1 MAEESVALDLEING
15 LTSVKA
21 LKDSLKD
28 AKNELLKFNEGTKEF
43 ASAQARVSKLK
54 DRMDGLGDSLKI
66 QGTGAERLKQ
76 SFGLLTES
84 LGSGDLGKAKLAFT
98 GIGQAMSAIPIFL
111 LIEGLKYLYDN
122 FDKLK
127 ELLFD
132 TTDEVENNKKAMEAL
147 RKQQE
152 ANKKAL
158 DEYIGSLEKELETM
172 QLTNASITKQAAL
185 RQKIT
190 NVKVGNINEQITK
203 QEQLIESTKKEIA
216 ANEALLRQAK
226 LSAAGVS
233 NSYEAQIKYSNDAL
247 NNTLTNQENELNG
260 LKRLQVSKENVIAK
274 GNDAINKLYKES
286 QAKKEEAAKESAAKI
301 AAAEK
306 IEADRQKASQARNAD
321 IENYYIDKAE
331 KDKAAAKAKIKQDE
345 KDLQAFRAQKLEDL
359 KALRLKADQEE
370 VASKIE
376 KWAKEDEQRKN
387 DLQAERDLQD
397 AKLEIA
403 SVGIGAVQGL
413 SEAFFAFEL
422 NQAQGNEKAQIAIRK
437 KAFELDK
444 AFNIAKAT
452 GDGYKATLSAFAD
465 TPGGIV
471 MKSVAAGVAGLF
483 AVAQIAKI
491 AATKFD
497 GGASTSSNVTTPN
510 ISPGSTNV
518 PTITAPRQDSTLLG
532 ANGQPITQS
541 QREQQVIQAYVLS
554 KDVDKK
560 QTNSRRIKEQASF

>member
-21 LKDSLKD
+21 LKDSLKE

-84 LGSGDLGKAKLAFT
+84 LGSSDLGKAKLAFT

-132 TTDEVENNKKAMEAL
+132 TTDEVENNKKALEAL
-147 RKQQE
+147 QKQQE

-172 QLTNASITKQAAL
+172 QLTNASITEQAAL

-190 NVKVGNINEQITK
+190 NVQVGNINEQIAK
-203 QEQLIESTKKEIA
+203 QEQLIESTKKEIL
-216 ANEALLRQAK
+216 ANEALLRQAQ

-233 NSYEAQIKYSNDAL
+233 SSYEAQVKYQNEAL
-247 NNTLTNQENELNG
+247 NNTLTNQENELTS

-274 GNDAINKLYKES
+274 GDDAINKLYKSAQE
-286 QAKKEEAAKESAAKI
+286 KKKQLREQERLELEKELQNQVLNLQKRQKELDALNQSRIDKAISERATEQDEISKQLQEEAD
-301 AAAEK
+301 EK
-306 IEADRQKASQARNAD
+306 AIWRDFELQSEIEADENRKARRETIAKEQIELAKQQEDAVLEARTMG
-321 IENYYIDKAE
+321 
-331 KDKAAAKAKIKQDE
+331 
-345 KDLQAFRAQKLEDL
+345 LQAA
-359 KALRLKADQEE
+359 
-370 VASKIE
+370 
-376 KWAKEDEQRKN
+376 
-387 DLQAERDLQD
+387 
-397 AKLEIA
+397 
-403 SVGIGAVQGL
+403 QGL
-413 SEAFFAFEL
+413 SEAFFQMQLNRVKGNADAEL
-422 NQAQGNEKAQIAIRK
+422 AIRK
-437 KAFELDK
+437 KMFQVDK
-444 AFNIAKAT
+444 AFNIARAIQ
-452 GDGYKATLSAFAD
+452 DG
-465 TPGGIV
+465 IR
-471 MKSVAAGVAGLF
+471 SVQAALTIPPPAG
-483 AVAQIAKI
+483 QILAAANGALAAANVAKI

-497 GGASTSSNVTTPN
+497 GGGSNASFSTPTSSPQ
-510 ISPGSTNV
+510 TNV

>member
-132 TTDEVENNKKAMEAL
+132 TTDEVENNKKALEAL
-147 RKQQE
+147 QKQQE
-152 ANKKAL
+152 TNKKAL

-172 QLTNASITKQAAL
+172 QLTNASITEQAAL

-190 NVKVGNINEQITK
+190 NVQVGNINEQIAK
-203 QEQLIESTKKEIA
+203 QEQLIENTKKEIL
-216 ANEALLRQAK
+216 ANEALLRQAR

-233 NSYEAQIKYSNDAL
+233 SSYEAQVKYQNEAL
-247 NNTLTNQENELNG
+247 NNTLTNQENELTS

-274 GNDAINKLYKES
+274 GNDAINKLYKEA
-286 QAKKEEAAKESAAKI
+286 QAKKEEAAKESAAKK
-301 AAAEK
+301 AAEEK

-331 KDKAAAKAKIKQDE
+331 KDKAAAKAKIIQDE

-359 KALRLKADQEE
+359 KALRLKKDQEE
-370 VASKIE
+370 VASNIE
-376 KWAKEDEQRKN
+376 KWAKEDEQRKK

-422 NQAQGNEKAQIAIRK
+422 NKAQGNEKAQIAIRK

-510 ISPGSTNV
+510 ISSGSTNV

>member
-21 LKDSLKD
+21 LKDSLKE

-132 TTDEVENNKKAMEAL
+132 TTDEVENNKKALEAL
-147 RKQQE
+147 QKQQE

-172 QLTNASITKQAAL
+172 QLTNASITEQAAL

-190 NVKVGNINEQITK
+190 NVQVGNINEQIAK
-203 QEQLIESTKKEIA
+203 QEQLIESTKKEIL
-216 ANEALLRQAK
+216 ANEALLRQAQ

-233 NSYEAQIKYSNDAL
+233 SSYEAQVKYQNEAL
-247 NNTLTNQENELNG
+247 NNTLTNQENELTS

-274 GNDAINKLYKES
+274 GNDAINKLYKEAS
-286 QAKKEEAAKESAAKI
+286 DKQKAIRDKEISDMQKLLADKASLEAEFQI
-301 AAAEK
+301 ASDVADANANAQEIANAQIV
-306 IEADRQKASQARNAD
+306 IEAN
-321 IENYYIDKAE
+321 KAE
-331 KDKAAAKAKIKQDE
+331 NLRRKQD
-345 KDLQAFRAQKLEDL
+345 LEDL

-370 VASKIE
+370 TVSNIE

-387 DLQAERDLQD
+387 ALQAERDLQD

-437 KAFELDK
+437 KAFDLDK

-471 MKSVAAGVAGLF
+471 IKSVAAGVAGLF

-497 GGASTSSNVTTPN
+497 GGNSTSSNVTTPN
-510 ISPGSTNV
+510 ISSGSTNV

>member
-21 LKDSLKD
+21 LKDSLKE

-66 QGTGAERLKQ
+66 QGTGVERLKQ

-84 LGSGDLGKAKLAFT
+84 LGSGDLNKAKLAFT

-132 TTDEVENNKKAMEAL
+132 TTDEVENNKKALEAL
-147 RKQQE
+147 QKQQE

-172 QLTNASITKQAAL
+172 QLTNASITEQAAL

-190 NVKVGNINEQITK
+190 NVQVGNINEQIAK
-203 QEQLIESTKKEIA
+203 QEQLIESTKKEIL
-216 ANEALLRQAK
+216 ANEALLRQAQ

-233 NSYEAQIKYSNDAL
+233 SSYEAQVKYQNEAL
-247 NNTLTNQENELNG
+247 NNTLTNQENELTS

-274 GNDAINKLYKES
+274 GDDAINKLYKSAQE
-286 QAKKEEAAKESAAKI
+286 KKKQLREQERLELEKELQNQVLNLQKRQKELDALNQSRIDKAISERATEQDEISKQLQEEAD
-301 AAAEK
+301 EK
-306 IEADRQKASQARNAD
+306 AIWRDFELQSEIEADENRKARRETIAKEQIELAKQQEDAVLEARTMG
-321 IENYYIDKAE
+321 
-331 KDKAAAKAKIKQDE
+331 
-345 KDLQAFRAQKLEDL
+345 LQAA
-359 KALRLKADQEE
+359 
-370 VASKIE
+370 
-376 KWAKEDEQRKN
+376 
-387 DLQAERDLQD
+387 
-397 AKLEIA
+397 
-403 SVGIGAVQGL
+403 QGL
-413 SEAFFAFEL
+413 SEAFFQMQLNRVKGNADAEL
-422 NQAQGNEKAQIAIRK
+422 AIRK
-437 KAFELDK
+437 KMFQVDK
-444 AFNIAKAT
+444 AFNIARAIQ
-452 GDGYKATLSAFAD
+452 DG
-465 TPGGIV
+465 IR
-471 MKSVAAGVAGLF
+471 SVQAALTIPPPAG
-483 AVAQIAKI
+483 QILAAANGALAAANVAKI

-497 GGASTSSNVTTPN
+497 GGGSNASFSTPTSSPQ
-510 ISPGSTNV
+510 TNV